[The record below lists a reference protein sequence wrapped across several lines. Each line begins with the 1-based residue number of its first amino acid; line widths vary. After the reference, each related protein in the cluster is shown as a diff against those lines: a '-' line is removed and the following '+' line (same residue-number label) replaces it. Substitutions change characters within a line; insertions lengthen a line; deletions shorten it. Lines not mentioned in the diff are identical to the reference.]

1 MALATTLAV
10 YRSNP
15 RSERRWLTKELE
27 NGHEAFPKGYEP
39 LAIFRPAT
47 FCLERSCGSGRIRSR
62 RQWHSIRPDE
72 MKQLIGVHWLGEE
85 RIGAGRQSLL
95 AVFGHSQKRDP
106 LIIPRFE
113 VGG

>member
-1 MALATTLAV
+1 
-10 YRSNP
+10 
-15 RSERRWLTKELE
+15 
-27 NGHEAFPKGYEP
+27 
-39 LAIFRPAT
+39 
-47 FCLERSCGSGRIRSR
+47 
-62 RQWHSIRPDE
+62 